1 MRPTS
6 ETMIWYMFQ
15 KWIMSYRDLPL
26 KINQWANVVRWEL
39 RTRPFLRSAEFLWQ
53 EGHTAHASKDEADA
67 TAREMLDVYAEVC
80 RDVLAMPVVKGV
92 KSASERF
99 AGADETYTIEALMQ
113 NGWALQSGTSH
124 FLGQNFAK
132 AFDVTFQTDTNAQD
146 LVWATS
152 WGVSTRLVGALI
164 MSHSDDSGLVL
175 PPAVA
180 PTQAVV
186 VPISPKGPA
195 KDPEGH
201 AELMVFVDEAVA
213 SLRAAGVRVHVDER
227 WNLKP
232 GNKFYEWE
240 RKGVPLRMEVG
251 PRDAAA
257 RKVVVAR
264 RTGGDK
270 FDLPL
275 DGALGG
281 AVLAELDAMQG
292 AMLAAAEARLEER
305 TLSVASY
312 AEMAAA
318 LEDSDGNGAAGMF
331 LVPWRDDA
339 VAEEE
344 IKKQTKA
351 TIRCY
356 PLDRQ
361 HLAEGKD
368 CFYSGEPATH
378 MALFARAF

>member
-1 MRPTS
+1 
-6 ETMIWYMFQ
+6 
-15 KWIMSYRDLPL
+15 
-26 KINQWANVVRWEL
+26 
-39 RTRPFLRSAEFLWQ
+39 
-53 EGHTAHASKDEADA
+53 
-67 TAREMLDVYAEVC
+67 
-80 RDVLAMPVVKGV
+80 MPVVKGV
-92 KSASERF
+92 KSATERF

-186 VPISPKGPA
+186 VPISPKGPV

-232 GNKFYEWE
+232 GNKVWHLDPCSHVLTVYPLCTYYVPTMYSRCTHYVLTMYSLCTHMPTDYVQFYEWE

-281 AVLAELDAMQG
+281 AVVAELDAMQ
-292 AMLAAAEARLEER
+292 AALLAAAEARLEEG
-305 TLSVASY
+305 TLTVASY
-312 AEMAAA
+312 AEMATA
-318 LEDSDGNGAAGMF
+318 LESSDGNSAAGMF

-378 MALFARAF
+378 MALFSRAF

>member
-1 MRPTS
+1 
-6 ETMIWYMFQ
+6 
-15 KWIMSYRDLPL
+15 
-26 KINQWANVVRWEL
+26 
-39 RTRPFLRSAEFLWQ
+39 
-53 EGHTAHASKDEADA
+53 
-67 TAREMLDVYAEVC
+67 
-80 RDVLAMPVVKGV
+80 MPVVKGV

-132 AFDVTFQTDTNAQD
+132 AFDVTFQTDTNSQD

-186 VPISPKGPA
+186 VPISPKGPV

-232 GNKFYEWE
+232 GNKVLL
-240 RKGVPLRMEVG
+240 RVRVRVRVRVRGRVRDSRQPQPLAPSPSPDPSPNPNPNQGIIKFVK
-251 PRDAAA
+251 DALGL
-257 RKVVVAR
+257 
-264 RTGGDK
+264 TGG
-270 FDLPL
+270 
-275 DGALGG
+275 GG
-281 AVLAELDAMQG
+281 
-292 AMLAAAEARLEER
+292 
-305 TLSVASY
+305 
-312 AEMAAA
+312 
-318 LEDSDGNGAAGMF
+318 
-331 LVPWRDDA
+331 
-339 VAEEE
+339 
-344 IKKQTKA
+344 
-351 TIRCY
+351 
-356 PLDRQ
+356 
-361 HLAEGKD
+361 
-368 CFYSGEPATH
+368 
-378 MALFARAF
+378 